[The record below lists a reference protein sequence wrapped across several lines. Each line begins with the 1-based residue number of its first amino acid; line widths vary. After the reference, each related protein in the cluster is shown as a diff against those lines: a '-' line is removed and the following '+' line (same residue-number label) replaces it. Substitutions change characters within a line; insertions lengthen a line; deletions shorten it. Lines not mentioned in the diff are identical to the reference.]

1 MARYGRGVWGCG
13 AAFGPG
19 CEDCRVAGRGGRER
33 RDIGEVVRD
42 LSPEALREIVVYA
55 TDWHDDVERHVR
67 LAAAR
72 EDGDLAELRAE
83 VDRGLRTRRFL
94 GYRESSEWARAA
106 RPVVEEVRSV
116 AVSSPSRELVVLVE
130 RAVGHVVK
138 VIMHADDSNGT
149 IGNLARELLEVHA
162 VACDAGVADPVK
174 LAAWMVRFSCD
185 QQDFFEVDPV
195 RYAGALGERGLPI
208 YRRAIE
214 EREDGERVFA
224 VRWARE
230 RLAVLDGDEQ
240 MIVALLG
247 GDLSAPHQFI
257 RVCEAMAELGREEQ
271 VLLWAGRG
279 ITETNGWQ
287 VEKLYDLACG
297 VHERRSALTE
307 LLSLRR
313 EQHERMASAST
324 YSLLRRTA
332 AAVDAWDI
340 ERDAARL
347 ALRERDLGGLVDAL
361 LDEGDVEGGWSVA
374 HEDPG
379 WDPGSHRCL
388 RLAEARETQRPE
400 QALPLYMLVA
410 DEMLLETGR
419 QAYARAIPVLK
430 HARRAADA
438 AGQNEWFATSVADLR
453 EHHRRRPTLIAMLDK
468 AGLG

>member
-1 MARYGRGVWGCG
+1 
-13 AAFGPG
+13 
-19 CEDCRVAGRGGRER
+19 
-33 RDIGEVVRD
+33 VRD